1 MSKNSVLVFATS
13 AALCASAAFAQSNS
27 SSTADAGGLQEVVV
41 TAERR
46 EASLQSV
53 PVAVSAIT
61 ADAIDKLQITES
73 RDLQRFVPSLKMSNN
88 ITSPTNLSPSLRGSL
103 QQDAS
108 LVVAESPF
116 GIYVDDIYI
125 GRLNGN
131 NITLSD
137 IERVEVL
144 RGPQGTL
151 YGRNTLAGALKFVT
165 RSPGEESWLNVRV
178 GAGNDSQYLASVST
192 GGSIADGW
200 AGSFAAQINNKDGQY
215 FNRTTG
221 EDRGLERNWAARAKL
236 RYTGIENFDV
246 TFALSHSDSRNDAL
260 QLLPFTAPGVAAN
273 RRYTSDDMVLTLP
286 SRQVSTPDIARLPSI
301 ISNQPEG
308 KTKQTIASINAS
320 YDFGA
325 MTLRS
330 ITGYVFT
337 NDFFTTDFG
346 GDGQVIGASTPQAS
360 QISQEIQLQGTALSD
375 KLNYLVGLFY
385 LDETGKQDFGWN
397 ITRPFFNI
405 GATSTN
411 QIEAKTKSYSLFGQG
426 DYALTDQ
433 LKVTFGGRWTKDEKQ
448 FDETFQFLFLGPNPV
463 PDPLGPVALRN
474 DYTKFT
480 PKLGLDYTVESDA
493 VDSMLLYASAARGFK
508 SGGYNGINITDNRIA
523 RIAYG
528 PEENTTFELGLKT
541 EFYGRRARINAALF
555 QANIK
560 DATFNATVQL
570 PNGTSAFPVQ
580 NAGKVEVQG
589 LEVETTLVPIDNLT
603 LFLNAA
609 FLDGKY
615 KDLDPTSAP
624 AQASTLFL
632 NGGTATP
639 PQLPDYT
646 FTLGFD
652 YGFDIPVGPEGGRV
666 LIGADWFRQAD
677 YITAATND
685 FLVTAYDRL
694 NATVGY
700 SVGDNWEFRF
710 NVKNLQDKDK
720 ITISSGRGFLGGA
733 VLLPPREFM
742 LMVTYK
748 Q

>member
-53 PVAVSAIT
+53 PIAVSAIT
-61 ADAIDKLQITES
+61 AESIERLQIVEA
-73 RDLQRFVPSLKMSNN
+73 RDLQRYVPSLKMSNN

-131 NITLSD
+131 NVTLAD

-151 YGRNTLAGALKFVT
+151 YGRNTLAGALKFVSRT
-165 RSPGEESWLNVRV
+165 PGDKDWLTVRV
-178 GAGNDSQYLASVST
+178 GAGNDSQYIASLST
-192 GGSIADGW
+192 GMRLSDAW
-200 AGSFAAQINNKDGQY
+200 AASFSAQINNKDGQY
-215 FNRTTG
+215 RNRLTG
-221 EDRGLERNWAARAKL
+221 EDTGLERNWAARAKL
-236 RYTGIENFDV
+236 RYTGIDNLDV
-246 TFALSHSDSRNDAL
+246 VFSFSHSDSRNDSN
-260 QLLPFTAPGVAAN
+260 QLLAGTTPMVPAN
-273 RRYTSDDMVLTLP
+273 RQFTSDDVVLTFPL
-286 SRQVSTPDIARLPSI
+286 REVSTPDITRRPSV
-301 ISNQPEG
+301 ISDQPRGE
-308 KTKQTIASINAS
+308 TKQTIASINAS
-320 YDFGA
+320 YDFGSV
-325 MTLRS
+325 TLRS

-337 NDFFTTDFG
+337 NDYFTTDFG

-360 QISQEIQLQGTALSD
+360 QITQELQLQGTAQGDSL
-375 KLNYLVGLFY
+375 KYLVGLFY

-397 ITRPFFNI
+397 ITRPFFNV
-405 GATSTN
+405 GAVSQN
-411 QIEAKTKSYSLFGQG
+411 QIEAQTKSISAFGELG
-426 DYALTDQ
+426 YAITEN
-433 LKVTFGGRWTKDEKQ
+433 LKITAGARWTQDKKE

-463 PDPLGPVALRN
+463 PDPLGPVAIDN
-474 DYTKFT
+474 KYTKFT
-480 PKLGLDYTVESDA
+480 PKLGLDYSVDWAS
-493 VDSMLLYASAARGFK
+493 VDSMMLYFSATRGFK
-508 SGGYNGINITDNRIA
+508 SGGYNGINITNNDIA

-528 PEENTTFELGLKT
+528 PEENTTFELGAKT
-541 EFYGRRARINAALF
+541 EFFNRRARVNAALF
-555 QANIK
+555 QANID
-560 DATFNATVQL
+560 DATFNATVPL

-589 LEVETTLVPIDNLT
+589 LEVETTFVPTDDLT
-603 LFLNAA
+603 IFLNAA

-624 AQASTLFL
+624 ARASTLFL

-652 YGFDIPVGPEGGRV
+652 YGFDLPIGPEGGR
-666 LIGADWFRQAD
+666 LSIGADWFSQDD
-677 YITAATND
+677 YVTSATND
-685 FLVTAYDRL
+685 FVVTAYDLL
-694 NATVGY
+694 NATIGY
-700 SVGDNWEFRF
+700 SVNENWDFRF
-710 NVKNLQDKDK
+710 TVKNLQDKDQVFVG
-720 ITISSGRGFLGGA
+720 SRGFLGGFL
-733 VLLPPREFM
+733 VLPPREFM